1 MFEIKN
7 FFEHLDFMKPS
18 LSLYNKSHKI
28 KISEGIKK
36 LFKSKLQ
43 MKKL

>member
-1 MFEIKN
+1 
-7 FFEHLDFMKPS
+7 MKPS

-43 MKKL
+43 MKNYKVYKLVTYT

>member
-1 MFEIKN
+1 MFETKI
-7 FFEHLDFMKPS
+7 FFEHLDFMILS
-18 LSLYNKSHKI
+18 LSLYNKPHKI

>member
-1 MFEIKN
+1 
-7 FFEHLDFMKPS
+7 MKLS

-28 KISEGIKK
+28 KISEDIKK

-43 MKKL
+43 MKKLEGLQISYIKH